1 MRHQRTVHLMCLVS
15 LHKQK
20 AGNMGKYKVVER
32 FVSINGE
39 AQAAGELACFIRFA
53 GCNLNCSY
61 CDTRW
66 ANTGHAPY
74 EIMSEEELYAYI
86 KETGVHNVTLTGG
99 EPLIQDNMSRL
110 LRMLAKDE
118 TLRIEI
124 ETNGSISLEP
134 FADIGDNIV
143 FTLDYKLPG
152 SGMESHMLTDNYQYL
167 SKNDT
172 VKFVVSDV
180 HDLDVAKEVIE
191 KFRLTEWTQ
200 VYVSS
205 AFACIEPREIVEYMI
220 RNNMEQVR
228 LQLQMHKY
236 IWEPDRKGV

>member
-1 MRHQRTVHLMCLVS
+1 MCQVG
-15 LHKQK
+15 LHEQK
-20 AGNMGKYKVVER
+20 AGKMGRYKIVEK

-53 GCNLNCSY
+53 GCNLDCSY

-66 ANTGHAPY
+66 ANTEHAPY

-99 EPLIQDNMSRL
+99 EPLMQETIGRL
-110 LRMLAKDE
+110 LRILARDD

-134 FADIGDNIV
+134 YTDIGKNIV

-152 SGMESHMLTDNYQYL
+152 SGMETHMLTDNYRYL
-167 SKNDT
+167 SKKDT
-172 VKFVVSDV
+172 VKFVVSDE
-180 HDLDVAKEVIE
+180 HDMDVARDVIG
-191 KFRLTEWTQ
+191 KYRLTEKAQ
-200 VYVSS
+200 VYISS
-205 AFACIEPREIVEYMI
+205 AFARIEPKDIVEYMI
-220 RNNMEQVR
+220 RYNMEQVK